1 MALLLAAA
9 ACTAG
14 PSGDPGGTSDA
25 GLRAEARGAKAGG
38 AAGANIVRLLPEASD
53 VRPWTL
59 TGRRLSYDAATLS
72 DYIDGA
78 AETYLD
84 YGFIRV
90 VGQEYSSGSESLMC
104 SVYEMR
110 DAEAAFGIFS
120 SLRSP
125 LKRRLEVGDDGF
137 RADAQ
142 VAFRQARYYVTV
154 ESYSPRGAGD
164 RALETFA
171 RAVSGRIGVRSA
183 PPPVL
188 SRLPR
193 RDLQPLTERLLKGR
207 SAANELAALGGA
219 PGAPLMDAGTIVLAG
234 DYETAGDRWRLLVV
248 LGAGAETVEHL
259 RGLPGRLFT
268 PSAGYVPVTAHAV
281 TDTGVWM
288 RQGRAFA
295 SQPIDGGVRLVVD
308 ATRLEAARAAL
319 VNAADSR

>member
-1 MALLLAAA
+1 VAVA

-14 PSGDPGGTSDA
+14 RSGEPGGKT
-25 GLRAEARGAKAGG
+25 EAG
-38 AAGANIVRLLPEASD
+38 AAAGPNIFRLLPEASD

-59 TGRRLSYDAATLS
+59 TDRRLSYDASTLS

-84 YGFIRV
+84 YGFNRV
-90 VGQEYSSGSESLMC
+90 ASQEYSSGGESVVC

-125 LKRRLEVGDDGF
+125 RKRRLEVGDDGF

-142 VAFRQARYYVTV
+142 LAFWQARYYVTV
-154 ESYSPRGAGD
+154 ETYTPRGAAD

-171 RAVSGRIGVRSA
+171 RAVSGRIGVRSG
-183 PPPVL
+183 PPPIL
-188 SRLPR
+188 SRLPP
-193 RDLQPLTERLLKGR
+193 RDLRPSTDRLLKGR
-207 SAANELAALGGA
+207 SAANAIAALGGA
-219 PGAPLMDAGTIVLAG
+219 PGASLVDAGATVLAG
-234 DYETAGDRWRLLVV
+234 DYETAGGSYRLLVV
-248 LGAGAETVEHL
+248 LAASADAVDQV

-268 PSAGYVPVTAHAV
+268 PSAGYVPAAAHRVA
-281 TDTGVWM
+281 DTNLWM

-319 VNAADSR
+319 ANDAQKR